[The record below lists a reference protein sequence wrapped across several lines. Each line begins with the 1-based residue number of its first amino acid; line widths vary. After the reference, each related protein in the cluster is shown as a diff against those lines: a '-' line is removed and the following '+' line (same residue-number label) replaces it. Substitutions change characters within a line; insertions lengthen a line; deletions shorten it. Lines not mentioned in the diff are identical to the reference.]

1 MEPVPTFV
9 PLEAYNELL
18 KKYNYMKIDN
28 ELLKETVGMLNKDLR
43 WRRIDNELKAGL
55 YPFKGDLEFHKA
67 YPARR
72 KVEFKKRFV
81 F

>member
-28 ELLKETVGMLNKDLR
+28 EELKKNVQMLGDDLY
-43 WRRIDNELKAGL
+43 WRRIDDQLKAGL
-55 YPFKGDLEFHKA
+55 YPFKSEIVFHKT

-72 KVEFKKRFV
+72 KAELKKIFA